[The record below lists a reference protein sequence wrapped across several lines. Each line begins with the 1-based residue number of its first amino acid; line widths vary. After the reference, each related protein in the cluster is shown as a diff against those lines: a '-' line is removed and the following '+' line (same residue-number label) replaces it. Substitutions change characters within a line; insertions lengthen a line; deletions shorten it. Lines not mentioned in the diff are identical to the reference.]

1 MSAHR
6 LGTGGLAGYGI
17 LALPLAIAALPVYVH
32 LPNLY
37 GGVLGLNLAVLGAV
51 LLCAR
56 LADAMVDPLLGAL
69 NDRLQFPR
77 LAIVLGM
84 SMLAA
89 GTLMAFNPPADGLPL
104 WLWLGCALVPV
115 YLGYSLVSVSYLAWG
130 ALLGDTPEERT
141 RVAAFREAFGIAG
154 VVLAS
159 VLPAFLGA
167 TLEEGLSRFSFVLV
181 PAAFVC
187 ASIMLL
193 CAPRP
198 DPLPRGRS
206 VSLHAMLAPLAN
218 PAFRPLFAVFM
229 LNGIASALPAT
240 LVLFFVDDILRA
252 PHLAGMFLGLY
263 FVAGAASLPAWLALC
278 RRIGNPAGWF
288 AAMML
293 SVAAFSG
300 ALLLGEGNIVGFGAI
315 CVASGLALG
324 ADLALPPAMLADTVR
339 SAGHESRA
347 GAYFGLWTLATKL
360 NLALAAGIAL
370 PLLALFGYTPGAP
383 AAVWPLYVAY
393 CVLPCAMKLCAA
405 FTLRSHFTL
414 RKAQEG
420 PPA

>member
-1 MSAHR
+1 MSAQR

-51 LLCAR
+51 LLFAR

-69 NDRLQFPR
+69 NDQLQRPR
-77 LAIVLGM
+77 LAIGLGM
-84 SMLAA
+84 AMLAA
-89 GTLMAFNPPADGLPL
+89 GTLMAFNPPADGFPL
-104 WLWLGCALVPV
+104 WLWLACALVPV

-130 ALLGDTPEERT
+130 ALLGDTTEERT
-141 RVAAFREAFGIAG
+141 RVAAFREGFGIAG

-159 VLPAFLGA
+159 ILPTLLGA
-167 TLEEGLSRFSFVLV
+167 NAEEGLSRFSFILV
-181 PAAFVC
+181 PAAAAC
-187 ASIMLL
+187 AGIMLL

-198 DPLPRGRS
+198 DPLPGGRS
-206 VSLHAMLAPLAN
+206 VSLNAMLVPLAN

-263 FVAGAASLPAWLALC
+263 FVAGATSLPAWLALC

-288 AAMML
+288 LAMML

-370 PLLALFGYTPGAP
+370 PLLALFGYTPGTP
-383 AAVWPLYVAY
+383 ATVWPLYVAY

-405 FTLRSHFTL
+405 FMLRSKFTL

-420 PPA
+420 NPA

>member
-1 MSAHR
+1 MSAQR

-69 NDRLQFPR
+69 NDQLQRPR
-77 LAIVLGM
+77 LAIGLGM
-84 SMLAA
+84 AMLAA
-89 GTLMAFNPPADGLPL
+89 GTLMAFNPPADGFPL
-104 WLWLGCALVPV
+104 WLWLACALVPV

-130 ALLGDTPEERT
+130 ALLGDTTEERT
-141 RVAAFREAFGIAG
+141 RVAAFREGFGIAG

-159 VLPAFLGA
+159 ILPTLLGA
-167 TLEEGLSRFSFVLV
+167 NAEEGLSRFSFILV
-181 PAAFVC
+181 PAAAAC
-187 ASIMLL
+187 AGIMLL

-198 DPLPRGRS
+198 DPLPGGRS
-206 VSLHAMLAPLAN
+206 VSLNAMLVPLAN

-370 PLLALFGYTPGAP
+370 PLLALFGYTPGTP
-383 AAVWPLYVAY
+383 ATVWPLYVAY

-405 FTLRSHFTL
+405 FMLRSKFTL

-420 PPA
+420 NPA

>member
-1 MSAHR
+1 MSAQR

-69 NDRLQFPR
+69 NDQLQRPR
-77 LAIVLGM
+77 LAIGLGM
-84 SMLAA
+84 AMLAA
-89 GTLMAFNPPADGLPL
+89 GTLMAFNPPADGFPL
-104 WLWLGCALVPV
+104 WLWLACALVPV

-130 ALLGDTPEERT
+130 ALLGDTTEERT
-141 RVAAFREAFGIAG
+141 RVAAFREGFGIAG

-159 VLPAFLGA
+159 ILPTLLGA
-167 TLEEGLSRFSFVLV
+167 NAEEGLSRFSFILV
-181 PAAFVC
+181 PAAAAC
-187 ASIMLL
+187 AGIMLL

-198 DPLPRGRS
+198 DPLPGGRS
-206 VSLHAMLAPLAN
+206 VSLNAMLVPLAN

-263 FVAGAASLPAWLALC
+263 FVAGATSLPAWLALC

-288 AAMML
+288 LAMML

-370 PLLALFGYTPGAP
+370 PLLALFGYTPGTP
-383 AAVWPLYVAY
+383 ATVWPLYVAY

-405 FTLRSHFTL
+405 FMLRSKFTL

-420 PPA
+420 NPA

>member
-1 MSAHR
+1 MSAQR

-51 LLCAR
+51 LLFAR

-69 NDRLQFPR
+69 NDQLQRPR
-77 LAIVLGM
+77 LAIGLGM
-84 SMLAA
+84 AMLAA
-89 GTLMAFNPPADGLPL
+89 GTLMAFNPPADGFPL
-104 WLWLGCALVPV
+104 WLWLACALVPV

-130 ALLGDTPEERT
+130 ALLGDTTEERT
-141 RVAAFREAFGIAG
+141 RVAAFREGFGIAG

-159 VLPAFLGA
+159 ILPTLLGA
-167 TLEEGLSRFSFVLV
+167 NAEEGLSRFSFILV
-181 PAAFVC
+181 PAAAAC
-187 ASIMLL
+187 AGIMLL

-198 DPLPRGRS
+198 DPLPGGRS
-206 VSLHAMLAPLAN
+206 VSLNAMLVPLAN

-370 PLLALFGYTPGAP
+370 PLLALFGYTPGTP
-383 AAVWPLYVAY
+383 ATVWPLYVAY

-405 FTLRSHFTL
+405 FMLRSKFTL

-420 PPA
+420 NPA